1 MEKTNIYF
9 DEKTEVFDICLDGV
23 FKAVF
28 TRDTPVSKGAL
39 SKLISHLIGR
49 EITII
54 TISVNELPIDNIRD
68 RQIRFDIHCR
78 AETGERINVEMSL
91 NPAPFELI
99 RMEFHAG
106 KLFIAQDIK
115 GADKN
120 YDGLKQA
127 YQITILG
134 NGRFFQDEEFFHSL
148 EYYDPIRKVSLN
160 GRTRIITLEL
170 SKLKKIVDKPEDEM
184 SFQEHWAVYFKYL
197 TDKSKREKI
206 NKIIE
211 LNEGV
216 AMASEALLTITEDD
230 KALFRKLS
238 EEKRQLDIQSWE
250 SWEAAAELKGREEG
264 RQEGM
269 QKGLEKGREEG
280 QDYVLEL
287 VAQGLTYEEIKK
299 KLEEN
304 KQNNKT

>member
-1 MEKTNIYF
+1 
-9 DEKTEVFDICLDGV
+9 
-23 FKAVF
+23 
-28 TRDTPVSKGAL
+28 
-39 SKLISHLIGR
+39 
-49 EITII
+49 
-54 TISVNELPIDNIRD
+54 
-68 RQIRFDIHCR
+68 
-78 AETGERINVEMSL
+78 MSF
-91 NPAPFELI
+91 NPDPFELV

-120 YDGLKQA
+120 YGDLKQS

-134 NGRFFQDEEFFHSL
+134 KGRFFQDEEFFHSL
-148 EYYDPIRKVSLN
+148 EYYDPVRRVSLD

-170 SKLKKIVDKPEDEM
+170 SKLEEIVEKPEDKM

-211 LNEGV
+211 LNEGI
-216 AMASEALLTITEDD
+216 AMASEALLTITEDE
-230 KALFRKLS
+230 KARFRQLS
-238 EEKRQLDIQSWE
+238 EEKRQLDIQSRE
-250 SWEAAAELKGREEG
+250 SILRREGRE
-264 RQEGM
+264 EGM
-269 QKGLEKGREEG
+269 QKGLEEGRKEVN
-280 QDYVLEL
+280 YVLEL

-304 KQNNKT
+304 K